1 MEQQNKKHSLLLAT
15 KLIEELPDASNGEEY
30 DQ

>member
-1 MEQQNKKHSLLLAT
+1 MEHQNKKHSLLLAT
-15 KLIEELPDASNGEEY
+15 KLEELPDASNAEEY